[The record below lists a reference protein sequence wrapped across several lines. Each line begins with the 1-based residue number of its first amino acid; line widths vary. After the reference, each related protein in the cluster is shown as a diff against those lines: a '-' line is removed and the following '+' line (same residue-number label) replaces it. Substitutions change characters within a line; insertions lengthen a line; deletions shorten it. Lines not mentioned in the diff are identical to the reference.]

1 MTAAIPCHT
10 PYWHL
15 CAAWANCVC
24 DDALDFTSH
33 SASIC
38 KHLSVVLFYFD
49 KVIMMV
55 QETCL
60 KSTCHQSE
68 PSTEPRLQG
77 WLVRLVTAVKNCF
90 VVVLLPCGTQ
100 QTYKLTLRT
109 FATCCEL
116 VALIFS
122 TRATIVRRIGWYMQ
136 KQQQQFRKRH
146 YWKWHYDRSFS
157 KHTWTKLS
165 TSYPLDWQCTSSWR
179 TRMARRKARERLK
192 KIVSPSVR

>member
-60 KSTCHQSE
+60 KSTCHHQSE
-68 PSTEPRLQG
+68 PSTDGPKATGLISKLQ
-77 WLVRLVTAVKNCF
+77 L
-90 VVVLLPCGTQ
+90 
-100 QTYKLTLRT
+100 
-109 FATCCEL
+109 
-116 VALIFS
+116 
-122 TRATIVRRIGWYMQ
+122 
-136 KQQQQFRKRH
+136 
-146 YWKWHYDRSFS
+146 
-157 KHTWTKLS
+157 
-165 TSYPLDWQCTSSWR
+165 WR
-179 TRMARRKARERLK
+179 TVSSCDGSITMWNTTDIQAHIAHLCDVLWACSSDIFNTRYHSTANRL
-192 KIVSPSVR
+192 IYAEAAAAVSEATLLKVTLWQIIFQAHVD